1 MSKII
6 CDVCGTRYPES
17 AEQCP
22 ICGRIHAGGATT
34 AADTIVMDEAEEYS
48 RPRTKGGRFSKSN
61 VRKRNQNMPIF
72 EEEEKPKAR
81 NYDPEEDEF
90 EEEPPKD
97 KGNTILNIL
106 LVIVI
111 VALLAVTGYILVEY
125 VLPNAPSTAETA
137 APTELETEA
146 PTEAP
151 TETEE
156 PTIPCTELYL
166 PETEVILTEE
176 GQAWLMNVMVL
187 PEDTTDILS
196 YYSSDEA
203 VVTVN
208 DEGRIEAVGT
218 GEAVVTAVCGEIQV
232 ECKVTCIF
240 LSGDFPGDET
250 EGMDATE
257 GADAPES
264 SDETEAPEVPEPTW
278 GELKD
283 VTLKV
288 DLTDV
293 TFTGKNQGYRFKVSG
308 LDPTEVR
315 WISSDESIVTID
327 EKGQAISVGGGR
339 TTIIVQYGDQKVEIK
354 VNCRF

>member
-6 CDVCGTRYPES
+6 CDVCGTKYPES

-22 ICGRIHAGGATT
+22 ICGRIRAGGAVT
-34 AADTIVMDEAEEYS
+34 AADSIVMDEAEEYS

-61 VRKRNQNMPIF
+61 VRKRNQNMPIY
-72 EEEEKPKAR
+72 EEEEKTRPK
-81 NYDPEEDEF
+81 NQMPEEDEF
-90 EEEPPKD
+90 EEVVPAD

-111 VALLAVTGYILVEY
+111 VALLAVTGYIVVEY
-125 VLPNAPSTAETA
+125 FLPNVPNVKETVPETTEVTEISTEAPI
-137 APTELETEA
+137 ETEA
-146 PTEAP
+146 PT
-151 TETEE
+151 
-156 PTIPCTELYL
+156 IPCEELYL
-166 PETEVILTEE
+166 PESEVILTEE

-187 PEDTTDILS
+187 PEDTTDILTYS
-196 YYSSDEA
+196 SSDEA

-208 DEGRIEAVGT
+208 DEGRIEAVGS
-218 GEAVVTAVCGEIQV
+218 GEAVVTATCGEMQV

-240 LSGDFPGDET
+240 LTGEFPGDET
-250 EGMDATE
+250 TAPEEPAGTE
-257 GADAPES
+257 GSDVPE
-264 SDETEAPEVPEPTW
+264 ETEAPEVPEPTW

-293 TFTGKNQGYRFKVSG
+293 TFTGKNQGYRFKVIG
-308 LDPTEVR
+308 LDASEVR

-339 TTIIVQYGDQKVEIK
+339 TTIIVQYGEQKVEIK